1 MATSSGAEPVAS
13 SGYAVP
19 KPKNL
24 AEKNAQLAADDATA
38 AQTAAPS
45 SDKVL
50 SGEQGFSEDMAQL
63 RQKAREQGTDQPA
76 LRDAADALKKDVIG
90 DNPALA
96 SNRAA

>member
-1 MATSSGAEPVAS
+1 MKGAVCQWS
-13 SGYAVP
+13 CR
-19 KPKNL
+19 
-24 AEKNAQLAADDATA
+24 KNAQLAADDAAA

-76 LRDAADALKKDVIG
+76 PRDAAEEVKKKVHRCALQSIHTP
-90 DNPALA
+90 NA
-96 SNRAA
+96 